1 MELGRLHSVNEQCER
16 CTWDHAVQALDVL
29 LGYAALCAHFV
40 DEAGNEPDHRVGHVA
55 ALRVFKPAFC
65 VEALRNAAGDAA
77 KHTMHNDAIKN
88 EEGHKL
94 PRPGRDLIWGL
105 RAVCWQ
111 KWIWGW

>member
-94 PRPGRDLIWGL
+94 PRPGRDLI
-105 RAVCWQ
+105 
-111 KWIWGW
+111 